1 MVKNLKCSFAILS
14 DKILI
19 MDKAISHFDEQ
30 GKMFRDQ
37 LITVGD
43 LLEFKDLLLS
53 DIKSVLKDQV
63 SGKTKK
69 WLKAMEVRKM
79 LNISHGKL
87 QALRDNGKIPFTKL
101 GKVTYYDADKIEGLM
116 ETAAVIKS

>member
-1 MVKNLKCSFAILS
+1 VKNLFFSFPALLH
-14 DKILI
+14 KILI
-19 MDKAISHFDEQ
+19 MEKAISHFDKHE
-30 GKMFRDQ
+30 KMFRDQ

-53 DIKSVLKDQV
+53 DIKSMLKDQV
-63 SGKTKK
+63 SGKTKR

-116 ETAAVIKS
+116 ETATNVKF

>member
-1 MVKNLKCSFAILS
+1 ME
-14 DKILI
+14 
-19 MDKAISHFDEQ
+19 KAISHFD
-30 GKMFRDQ
+30 KHAKVFRDQ

-53 DIKSVLKDQV
+53 DIKSILKDQV

-116 ETAAVIKS
+116 ETATVVKF

>member
-1 MVKNLKCSFAILS
+1 ME
-14 DKILI
+14 
-19 MDKAISHFDEQ
+19 KAISHFDKH
-30 GKMFRDQ
+30 GKVFRDQ

-53 DIKSVLKDQV
+53 ELRSIIRDQA
-63 SGKTKK
+63 SGKGKK
-69 WLKAMEVRKM
+69 WLKAIEVRKI

-87 QALRDNGKIPFTKL
+87 QTLRDSGKIPFTKL

-116 ETAAVIKS
+116 ETATIVKF